1 VFAMTE
7 SQEYELHVL
16 NELIVAALDRA
27 QAYTEAAALASN
39 GLAGTFSKRAGE
51 YLEAADTLK
60 SHVNSIR
67 AQPASAN
74 SILASAYSAI
84 NRRFEQGIDDE
95 LTMKRFERAVGDMR
109 LSGIVR
115 TTIDSARARIDG
127 VPTLAS

>member
-1 VFAMTE
+1 MTE

-27 QAYTEAAALASN
+27 QAYTEAA
-39 GLAGTFSKRAGE
+39 GLAKDGIANSFSRRAGE

-60 SHVNSIR
+60 RHVQSIR
-67 AQPASAN
+67 AQPANAN

-84 NRRFEQGIDDE
+84 NRRFEQGVDDE
-95 LTMKRFERAVGDMR
+95 FTVKRFERAVGDLR

-115 TTIDSARARIDG
+115 TTIDSARARIDT
-127 VPTLAS
+127 VS